1 MRVLLASSAPA
12 LQTRKDLYMSKK
24 VNVHTEVSR
33 ALAPR
38 RAFGRSKASDK
49 ASDRER
55 AEALSRVGKDFN
67 KSESLV
73 KSNFYTRA
81 TYEKCCS
88 EGARFL
94 RWVRAEE
101 GRRVSFAEAK
111 NYIPAYLD
119 SRVKL
124 YEQGKLSAGYLMTE
138 RAQLSKIYQIDLD
151 NYKLPCRELATKGRE
166 PEKYDIWKSRNPDQ
180 ARFYESVGLRDFEY
194 RFLALDESKIYRDK
208 CFEATGIEIIRDNKG
223 RCSNLQIAQRDSN
236 GLVQSVVIAHGKHGK
251 SRISEILPQNREF
264 VTHMLD
270 SGRAYDFFSPGSHMP
285 TQAARREYAQ
295 SLYHHYARPIDS
307 LPREQVYCT
316 RDGSGR
322 TFDRQALE
330 RVSRSLGHGD
340 GRYTTVINNY
350 LR

>member
-1 MRVLLASSAPA
+1 
-12 LQTRKDLYMSKK
+12 MSKK
-24 VNVHTEVSR
+24 VNVYTEISR

-38 RAFGRSKASDK
+38 RAYGRSKVADK

-67 KSESLV
+67 KAESLV
-73 KSNFYTRA
+73 KSNFYTKA
-81 TYEKCCS
+81 TYQKCVN

-101 GRRVSFAEAK
+101 GRRVSFDEAK
-111 NYIPAYLD
+111 NYIHDYLD
-119 SRVKL
+119 SRVQL
-124 YEQGKLSAGYLMTE
+124 YQQGKLSAGYLMTE
-138 RAQLSKIYQIDLD
+138 RAQLSKIYMIDLD
-151 NYKLPCRELATKGRE
+151 GYKLPRRELATKGRE
-166 PEKYDIWKSRNPDQ
+166 NPEKYDIWKSRNPEQ

-208 CFEATGIEIIRDNKG
+208 CINATGIELKRDELG

-236 GLVQSVVIAHGKHGK
+236 GLCQSVVIAHGKHGK
-251 SRISEILPQNREF
+251 SRLSEILPQNREY

-270 SGRAYDFFSPGSHMP
+270 SGKAYDFYSPGSHVP

-295 SLYHHYARPIDS
+295 SLYRHYARPIDS
-307 LPREQVYCT
+307 LPCEQVYCT

-322 TFDRQALE
+322 MFDRQALE
-330 RVSRSLGHGD
+330 RVSKSLGHGD

>member
-1 MRVLLASSAPA
+1 
-12 LQTRKDLYMSKK
+12 MSKK
-24 VNVHTEVSR
+24 VNTRTEVSR
-33 ALAPR
+33 ALASR
-38 RAFGRSKASDK
+38 RAYGRSKATDK
-49 ASDRER
+49 AADRER
-55 AEALSRVGKDFN
+55 ADALARVGKDFD

-81 TYEKCCS
+81 TFEKCVA
-88 EGARFL
+88 EGSRFL
-94 RWVRAEE
+94 KWVRAEE
-101 GRRVSFAEAK
+101 GRRVSFSEAK
-111 NYIPAYLD
+111 NYISAYLD

-138 RAQLSKIYQIDLD
+138 RAQLSKIYMIDLD
-151 NYKLPCRELATKGRE
+151 GYKLPSRELATKGRVN

-208 CFEATGIEIIRDNKG
+208 CFEATGIEITRDNIG
-223 RCSNLQIAQRDSN
+223 RCSNLQVAQRDSN

-251 SRISEILPQNREF
+251 SRISEILPQNREY
-264 VTHMLD
+264 VTHILD
-270 SGRAYDFFSPGSHMP
+270 SGRVYEWFAPGSHVP
-285 TQAARREYAQ
+285 TQASRREYAQ
-295 SLYHHYARPIDS
+295 GLYRHYARPIDS
-307 LPREQVYCT
+307 LPREQVYCS

-322 TFDRQALE
+322 MFDRQALE
-330 RVSRSLGHGD
+330 KVSRSLGHGD